1 MTETPQRVVV
11 TGLIADLTFGPVDSR
26 RLGKSLGINAFPAN
40 LKICTFNCPYCECG
54 WTDVPKSREFEKL
67 AWPSVANIVLAVK
80 NRLDELQT
88 QNIKIDF
95 LTFAGNGEPTLHP
108 NFMEL
113 IDALIELKKIS
124 PTPFKLAVL
133 TNATRLSDPNIVTA
147 LQKVDEVAY
156 KLDAGSQQL
165 FQEMDLPVHSITLR
179 DIVDSLKTIPHP
191 TIQSMFT
198 QGRVDNTTPTAV
210 ADWVARL
217 VEINPGEVQIYS
229 IDRKTPDLKLQPV
242 SKQRLVEI
250 GDEVRKVLPSTIV
263 NAY

>member
-1 MTETPQRVVV
+1 MTEAPQRVVV
-11 TGLIADLTFGPVDSR
+11 TGLIEGLTFGPVDSR
-26 RLGKSLGINAFPAN
+26 RLGKSLGINAFPGN

-67 AWPSVANIVLAVK
+67 AWPSVSNIVLAVK

-108 NFMEL
+108 QFAKL
-113 IDALIELKKIS
+113 IEALIELKQTQTK
-124 PTPFKLAVL
+124 PFKLAVL
-133 TNATRLSDPNIVTA
+133 TNATRLGDLSVIQA

-179 DIVDSLKTIPHP
+179 DIVDGLKAIPHP

-217 VEINPGEVQIYS
+217 TEINPHEVQIYS
-229 IDRKTPDLKLQPV
+229 IDRKTPDLKLEPV
-242 SKQRLVEI
+242 SKTRLKEI
-250 GDEVRKVLPSTIV
+250 GEEVRKVLPKTVV
-263 NAY
+263 NVY